1 MLFSDLPTFDP
12 VDDVYGGAA
21 EGMADASDFP
31 VDDEEIPDTGM
42 SLRNPMVNS
51 LVFMLFD
58 YFCALQSVP
67 SVGKFRFGCSTILP

>member
-1 MLFSDLPTFDP
+1 MQTMSKWLFSDLPTFDP

-42 SLRNPMVNS
+42 SLRNPMFCVNYRIIKF
-51 LVFMLFD
+51 LMLFD
-58 YFCALQSVP
+58 
-67 SVGKFRFGCSTILP
+67 I

>member
-1 MLFSDLPTFDP
+1 MHGLQRSCSTTISLLFSDLPTFDP

-51 LVFMLFD
+51 SE
-58 YFCALQSVP
+58 C
-67 SVGKFRFGCSTILP
+67 